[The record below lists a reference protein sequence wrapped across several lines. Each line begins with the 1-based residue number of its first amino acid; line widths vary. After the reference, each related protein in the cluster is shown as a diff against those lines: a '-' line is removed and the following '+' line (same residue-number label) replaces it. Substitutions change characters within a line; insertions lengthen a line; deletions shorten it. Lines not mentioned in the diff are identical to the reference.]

1 MIIPTKYDAY
11 SGSPTE
17 WFLKSKLNP
26 ETQDL
31 KNSEA
36 IESGN
41 FCSDDASLS
50 EFMKKLIQVINKKEN
65 KWIFIIE
72 YLRNLY
78 LLYIYYKNIDILSLF
93 IQ

>member
-1 MIIPTKYDAY
+1 MIIPTRYLAY
-11 SGSPTE
+11 AGSPTE
-17 WFLKSKLNP
+17 RFLKSKLNP

-50 EFMKKLIQVINKKEN
+50 EFMKKLMVVINKKN
-65 KWIFIIE
+65 DK
-72 YLRNLY
+72 
-78 LLYIYYKNIDILSLF
+78 
-93 IQ
+93 